1 MHSRNFQLIGRL
13 LPILLIS
20 ASVWFCGMTVAHAQV
35 PPAPA
40 PVPAPTPAD
49 ALAWDSIIKELTPEA
64 GKPTADFVFKVTNT
78 ADFPVTI
85 GRVQPS
91 CGCTTAKLPPLP
103 WTLAPHTNGE
113 INVSVNLAGKSGA
126 FTKTVSVMS
135 TNNQILK
142 VLTVKVTLPE
152 NMAMMRARN
161 NAIAMGDPQAI
172 FKGECAKCHVEP
184 TRGKSGKM
192 LYVAACGICHEAN
205 PRASMVPDLH
215 NLNHPTFYGY
225 WKLIIT
231 DGKPHS
237 MMPGF
242 STEKGG
248 PLTEAQID
256 SIAKVLTQAIS
267 TPAMNIPGAISKTN
281 VMAPVSLKSGVAL
294 KQ

>member
-1 MHSRNFQLIGRL
+1 MHSRTLRLIGRL
-13 LPILLIS
+13 VPTLLIS
-20 ASVWFCGMTVAHAQV
+20 ASTWFCGMAGARAQV
-35 PPAPA
+35 VPAPA
-40 PVPAPTPAD
+40 LAPAPTPAD
-49 ALAWDSIIKELTPEA
+49 ALAWDSIIKEASPAA

-85 GRVQPS
+85 GQVHPS

-113 INVSVNLAGKSGA
+113 IYVSVNLAGKSGA

-135 TNNQILK
+135 TNNQMLK

-172 FKGECAKCHVEP
+172 FKGDCAKCHVEP
-184 TRGKSGKM
+184 TRGKTGKL
-192 LYVAACGICHEAN
+192 LYAAACGICHEAN

-248 PLTEAQID
+248 PLSEEQID

-267 TPAMNIPGAISKTN
+267 TPTVTIPGALPRTN
-281 VMAPVSLKSGVAL
+281 VMAPTSLKSAVAM